1 MKFLALGCKTMRE
14 GVMATA
20 VFITAGV
27 ALVLIGMKVVP
38 EIWFFPHILMM
49 LGFFLLLFAPIILV
63 STFLLSVLPNAKE
76 RLDDCD
82 H

>member
-1 MKFLALGCKTMRE
+1 MKLLSLGCETMRE

-20 VFITAGV
+20 VFLVAGV
-27 ALVLIGMKVVP
+27 SLVLIAMKLIP
-38 EIWFFPHILMM
+38 EVWYLPQIILA

-63 STFLLSVLPNAKE
+63 STFLLSVLPKAKK
-76 RLDDCD
+76 RLENCD